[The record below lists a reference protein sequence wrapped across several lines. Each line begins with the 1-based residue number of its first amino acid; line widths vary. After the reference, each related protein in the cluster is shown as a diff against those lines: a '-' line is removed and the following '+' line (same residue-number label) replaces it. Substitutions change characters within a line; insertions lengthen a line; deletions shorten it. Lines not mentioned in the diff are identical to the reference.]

1 MSKPRVHR
9 SKKYKDWYR
18 SLSEKDQGIVDT
30 RVDTYVEHGELLKS
44 KSLDPKFGLY
54 EFKWDSGLSV
64 YYAFFEDNEGRL
76 MLLLLGRNKNSQA
89 SDIAEA
95 KNIDTISFDTLL
107 ENGLASKN
115 DRIKILGRG
124 EIKTKISV
132 TVHAFTATAK
142 SAIESQGG
150 SAITLS

>member
-1 MSKPRVHR
+1 LADKRISLVCQIWHTKGEVSLSKPRVHR

-54 EFKWDSGLSV
+54 EFKWDSGLRV

-76 MLLLLGRNKNSQA
+76 MLLLLGGNKNSQA
-89 SDIAEA
+89 SDITEA
-95 KNIDTISFDTLL
+95 KNIVLKAVT
-107 ENGLASKN
+107 
-115 DRIKILGRG
+115 KIVEKKKKGTKKSVVKKKRG
-124 EIKTKISV
+124 EN
-132 TVHAFTATAK
+132 
-142 SAIESQGG
+142 E
-150 SAITLS
+150 